1 MIIKGAFDKKRVS
14 RARVS
19 LLSRGRNIARYSMMY
34 DTSYVSCTRR
44 RSWEPCFERA
54 GSVFARARALIARPK
69 PFVYVKAAYTREGSR
84 MRAGSLQMLNP
95 RARQV
100 LRKREERT
108 SARSPRVPAHARS
121 FEIRV
126 FRIHARS
133 LHARAHFRM
142 IACFRNANKTT

>member
-1 MIIKGAFDKKRVS
+1 MIRRMCRVLVGDPGAVFRTSGKRI
-14 RARVS
+14 R
-19 LLSRGRNIARYSMMY
+19 
-34 DTSYVSCTRR
+34 
-44 RSWEPCFERA
+44 
-54 GSVFARARALIARPK
+54 ARARALIVRPK

-142 IACFRNANKTT
+142 IACFRNANKTM